1 MQALTAIT
9 NFGDSSIMLPCA
21 FIIAVWLL
29 VGASR
34 RAASLWLLMFGCAC
48 LLVAISKMA
57 FFGWGIGIRRF
68 DFTGFSGHSML
79 ACSVIPVLF
88 WLLAAKA
95 QPILRWLAAGA
106 GALFALLIAVT
117 RIKLGFHSVSEVV
130 TGVPIGLAA
139 SGAFLW
145 LMRDQTIKVKSNLA
159 VLASLLAPLLVLY
172 GLNAPT
178 QHLMEDVATKL
189 AKGAN
194 PYTRAHQR
202 AGVKPIG
209 D

>member
-1 MQALTAIT
+1 MQALTTIT
-9 NFGDSSIMLPCA
+9 NFGDSSVMLPCA
-21 FIIAVWLL
+21 FIIALWLWL
-29 VGASR
+29 GASR
-34 RAASLWLLMFGCAC
+34 RTALLWLSLFGGAC

-57 FFGWGIGIRRF
+57 FFGWGIGIRAY

-88 WLLAAKA
+88 WLLAANA
-95 QPILRWLAAGA
+95 RSVVRWVCAGA
-106 GALFALLIAVT
+106 GALFALAIAVT

-130 TGVPIGLAA
+130 TGVPIGFAA
-139 SGAFLW
+139 SGVFLW
-145 LMRDQTIKVKSNLA
+145 LMRDRAVVVKSNLA
-159 VLASLLAPLLVLY
+159 VIASLLAPLLVLY

-178 QHLMEDVATKL
+178 QHFMEDVATKL
-189 AKGAN
+189 ANGAN